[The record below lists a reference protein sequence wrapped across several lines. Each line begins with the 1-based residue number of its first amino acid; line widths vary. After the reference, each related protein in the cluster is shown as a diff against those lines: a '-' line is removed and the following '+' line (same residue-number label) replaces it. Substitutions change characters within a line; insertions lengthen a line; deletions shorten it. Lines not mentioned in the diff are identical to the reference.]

1 MYMSVRVCLHLF
13 VYEIDLPLQLHV
25 YLTFFIKKN
34 TCMHNLRGFFS
45 FLLDINTTFLHKGT
59 NVFTVKQINYIQIHV
74 HLKFI
79 ILLINFFFRKM
90 LFMNIDIIYIFHF
103 LKYTVLDV

>member
-34 TCMHNLRGFFS
+34 TCMHNLRVFFS
-45 FLLDINTTFLHKGT
+45 FLLDINTTFLHIGT
-59 NVFTVKQINYIQIHV
+59 NVFSVKQNNIQIHV
-74 HLKFI
+74 NFKIYYI
-79 ILLINFFFRKM
+79 I
-90 LFMNIDIIYIFHF
+90 D
-103 LKYTVLDV
+103 